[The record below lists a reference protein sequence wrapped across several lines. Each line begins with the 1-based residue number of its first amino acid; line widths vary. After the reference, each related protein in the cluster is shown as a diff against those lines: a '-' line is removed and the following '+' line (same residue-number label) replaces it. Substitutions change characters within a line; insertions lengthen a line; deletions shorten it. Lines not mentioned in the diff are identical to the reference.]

1 MYQRRERNMSIFIAI
16 LIFTAVVVFHELGHF
31 SLAKASH
38 VTVNEFSVGMG
49 PKLVS
54 YVKDN
59 RGKRHVYFLKWKPDF
74 FDRPEFEE
82 RTVYS
87 WKLFPIGGAC
97 MMKGELEEEGKDLSE
112 GSFNAASVW
121 QRIAIVA
128 AGPIFNFILAYFLA
142 MFIVGF
148 AGFDSGKIVDG
159 ALAEGYPMQEAG
171 LQAGDEIVKYDGVN
185 IHSIRELSLHL
196 QLHPVTE
203 EPVEVVYKRDGKTDT
218 ALVTPIYDE
227 EAGSYKI
234 GMSLATIREKTNL
247 FGIIR
252 YSGREVRF
260 WIVSTVESLAQMI
273 RGRVSADDISGPV
286 GIVNM
291 IGTTYT
297 ESKQISAMSAFLSM
311 INISILL
318 SANLGVMNLLPIPAL
333 DGGRLVFL
341 IIEAIRRKPMDQT
354 KEGFIHMIG
363 FVALMALMVFILYND
378 IRKLL

>member
-1 MYQRRERNMSIFIAI
+1 MSIFIAI

>member
-1 MYQRRERNMSIFIAI
+1 MGIVIAI

-31 SLAKASH
+31 ALAKKSG
-38 VTVNEFSVGMG
+38 VIVNEFCAGMG
-49 PKLVS
+49 PKLIS

-59 RGKRHVYFLKWKPDF
+59 NGKRHIFFFKWKPDF
-74 FDRPEFEE
+74 FETKEYE
-82 RTVYS
+82 GRTVYS
-87 WKLFPIGGAC
+87 LKLFPIGGAC
-97 MMKGELEEEGKDLSE
+97 MMKGELEEEGKDLSK

-128 AGPIFNFILAYFLA
+128 AGPIFNFILAYLLS
-142 MFIVGF
+142 MIIVGF
-148 AGFDSGKIVDG
+148 AGYDSNKIAENGVF
-159 ALAEGYPMQEAG
+159 EGYPLQEAG
-171 LQAGDEIVKYDGVN
+171 LQAGDEIVKYNGSN

-196 QLHPVTE
+196 QLHPITE
-203 EPVEVVYKRDGKTDT
+203 EPVMITYRRDGKKNTVEVIPR
-218 ALVTPIYDE
+218 LDE
-227 EAGSYKI
+227 ESGQYKI
-234 GMSLATIREKTNL
+234 GISTATVREKTNIL
-247 FGIIR
+247 GILR

-273 RGRVSADDISGPV
+273 KGRVKADDIAGPV

-291 IGTTYT
+291 IGTTYN
-297 ESKQISAMSAFLSM
+297 EGKKISPISAFLSM

-341 IIEAIRRKPMDQT
+341 VIEAIRRKPMDQS

-378 IRKLL
+378 IRKLI

>member
-1 MYQRRERNMSIFIAI
+1 MSIFIAI

-31 SLAKASH
+31 LLAKKSGI
-38 VTVNEFSVGMG
+38 VVNEFSAGMG

-59 RGKRHVYFLKWKPDF
+59 NGKRHVFFFKWKPDF
-74 FDRPEFEE
+74 FEKPEYEG

-97 MMKGELEEEGKDLSE
+97 MMKGELEEEGKDVSE
-112 GSFNAASVW
+112 GSFNAATVW
-121 QRIAIVA
+121 QRIATVA

-148 AGFDSGKIVDG
+148 AGYDSNKIAEN
-159 ALAEGYPMQEAG
+159 ALTEGYPMQEAG
-171 LQAGDEIVKYDGVN
+171 LMPGDYIVKYDGSN

-196 QLHPVTE
+196 QLHPVTK
-203 EPVEVVYKRDGKTDT
+203 EPVMVTYQRDGEKHTVEVVPV
-218 ALVTPIYDE
+218 LDE
-227 EAGSYKI
+227 ETGRYKI
-234 GMSLATIREKTNL
+234 GMSLGTVREKANAL
-247 FGIIR
+247 EVVR

-273 RGRVSADDISGPV
+273 RGKVKADDISGPV

-341 IIEAIRRKPMDQT
+341 IIEAVRRKPMDQS
-354 KEGFIHMIG
+354 KEAVIHMIG
-363 FVALMALMVFILYND
+363 FMALMALMVFILFND
-378 IRKLL
+378 VRKLI

>member
-1 MYQRRERNMSIFIAI
+1 MSIFIAI

-31 SLAKASH
+31 LLAKKSGI
-38 VTVNEFSVGMG
+38 VVNEFSAGMG

-59 RGKRHVYFLKWKPDF
+59 NGRRHVFFFKWKPDF
-74 FDRPEFEE
+74 FEKPEYEG

-97 MMKGELEEEGKDLSE
+97 MMKGELEEEGKDVSE
-112 GSFNAASVW
+112 GSFNAATVW
-121 QRIAIVA
+121 QRIATVA

-148 AGFDSGKIVDG
+148 AGYDSNKIAEN
-159 ALAEGYPMQEAG
+159 ALTEGYPMQEAG
-171 LQAGDEIVKYDGVN
+171 LMPGDYIVKYDGSN

-196 QLHPVTE
+196 QLHPVTK
-203 EPVEVVYKRDGKTDT
+203 EPVMVTYQRDGEKHTVEVVPV
-218 ALVTPIYDE
+218 LDE
-227 EAGSYKI
+227 ETGRYKI
-234 GMSLATIREKTNL
+234 GMSLGTVREKANAL
-247 FGIIR
+247 EVVR

-273 RGRVSADDISGPV
+273 RGKVKADDISGPV

-341 IIEAIRRKPMDQT
+341 IIEAVRRKPMDQS
-354 KEGFIHMIG
+354 KEAVIHMIG
-363 FVALMALMVFILYND
+363 FMALMALMVFILFND
-378 IRKLL
+378 VRKLI

>member
-1 MYQRRERNMSIFIAI
+1 MSIFIAI

-31 SLAKASH
+31 LLAKKSGI
-38 VTVNEFSVGMG
+38 VVNEFSAGMG

-59 RGKRHVYFLKWKPDF
+59 NGNRHVFFFKWKPDF
-74 FDRPEFEE
+74 FEKPEYEG
-82 RTVYS
+82 RTIYS

-97 MMKGELEEEGKDLSE
+97 MMKGELEEEGKDASE
-112 GSFNAASVW
+112 GSFNAATVW
-121 QRIAIVA
+121 QRIATVA
-128 AGPIFNFILAYFLA
+128 AGPVFNFILAYFLA

-148 AGFDSGKIVDG
+148 AGYDSNKIVEN
-159 ALAEGYPMQEAG
+159 ALTEGYPMQEAG
-171 LQAGDEIVKYDGVN
+171 LMPGDYIVKYDGSN

-196 QLHPVTE
+196 QLHPVTK
-203 EPVEVVYKRDGKTDT
+203 EPVLVTYQRDGIKHTVEVVPV
-218 ALVTPIYDE
+218 LDE
-227 EAGSYKI
+227 ETGRYKI
-234 GMSLATIREKTNL
+234 GMSLGTVREKANAL
-247 FGIIR
+247 EVIR

-260 WIVSTVESLAQMI
+260 WIVSTVESLAQMV
-273 RGRVSADDISGPV
+273 RGKVKADDISGPV

-311 INISILL
+311 LNISILL

-341 IIEAIRRKPMDQT
+341 IIEAVRRKPMDQS
-354 KEGFIHMIG
+354 KEAVIHMIG
-363 FVALMALMVFILYND
+363 FMALMALMVFILFND
-378 IRKLL
+378 VRKLI

>member
-1 MYQRRERNMSIFIAI
+1 MSIFIAI

-59 RGKRHVYFLKWKPDF
+59 RGKRHVYFLKWKQDF

-97 MMKGELEEEGKDLSE
+97 MMKGELEEEGKDLSK

-286 GIVNM
+286 GLVNM

>member
-1 MYQRRERNMSIFIAI
+1 MSIFIAI

-31 SLAKASH
+31 LLAKSSH
-38 VTVNEFSVGMG
+38 VTVNEFSAGMG
-49 PKLVS
+49 PKLIS

-59 RGKRHVYFLKWKPDF
+59 HGKRHVFFLKWKQDF
-74 FDRPEFEE
+74 FEKPEFEG
-82 RTVYS
+82 RTIYS

-97 MMKGELEEEGKDLSE
+97 MMKGELEEEGKDFSE
-112 GSFNAASVW
+112 GSFNAATVW

-128 AGPIFNFILAYFLA
+128 AGPIFNFILAYLLA
-142 MFIVGF
+142 MIIVGF
-148 AGFDSGKIVDG
+148 AGFDSAKISDT
-159 ALAEGYPMQEAG
+159 ALTEGYPLQEAG
-171 LQAGDEIVKYDGVN
+171 LMPGDEFVKYDGSNV
-185 IHSIRELSLHL
+185 HSIRELSLYL

-203 EPVEVVYKRDGKTDT
+203 EPVMVTYKRDGVKNTVEVVPV
-218 ALVTPIYDE
+218 LDE
-227 EAGSYKI
+227 ATGSYKI
-234 GMSLATIREKTNL
+234 GLSLATVREKTNFL
-247 FGIIR
+247 GMLR

-260 WIVSTVESLAQMI
+260 WIVSTVESLAQI
-273 RGRVSADDISGPV
+273 VKGRVTADDISGPV

-297 ESKQISAMSAFLSM
+297 ESKQVSNMSAFLSM

-354 KEGFIHMIG
+354 KEGLIHMIG

-378 IRKLL
+378 IRKLI

>member
-1 MYQRRERNMSIFIAI
+1 MSIFIAI

-31 SLAKASH
+31 LLAKKSGI
-38 VTVNEFSVGMG
+38 VVNEFSAGMG
-49 PKLVS
+49 PKVVS

-59 RGKRHVYFLKWKPDF
+59 NGKRHVFFFKWKPDF
-74 FDRPEFEE
+74 FEKPEYEG
-82 RTVYS
+82 RTIYS

-97 MMKGELEEEGKDLSE
+97 MMKGELEEEGKDISE
-112 GSFNAASVW
+112 GSFNAATVW
-121 QRIAIVA
+121 QRIATVA

-148 AGFDSGKIVDG
+148 AGYDSNKITET
-159 ALAEGYPMQEAG
+159 ALTEGYPMQEAG
-171 LQAGDEIVKYDGVN
+171 LMPGDYIVKYDGSN

-196 QLHPVTE
+196 QLHPVTKDPVMVTYRRDGE
-203 EPVEVVYKRDGKTDT
+203 KHTVEVVPV
-218 ALVTPIYDE
+218 LDE
-227 EAGSYKI
+227 ETGRYKI
-234 GMSLATIREKTNL
+234 GMSLATVREKANAL
-247 FGIIR
+247 EIIR

-273 RGRVSADDISGPV
+273 RGKVKADDISGPV

-341 IIEAIRRKPMDQT
+341 IIEAIRRKPMDQS
-354 KEGFIHMIG
+354 KEAVIHMIG
-363 FVALMALMVFILYND
+363 FVALMALMVFILFND
-378 IRKLL
+378 VRKLI